1 MKRDLTREEI
11 LALQHAADPWL
22 VERELLREVMREVKH
37 SPQFKAAVARV
48 VAAAE
53 RRLLAGGPRQIKPA
67 NAPGD
72 DRLAEPGA
80 YAPFRVSLQRPRG
93 YRRHPY
99 AYRLAEHYQSGV
111 SYAELVLN

>member
-11 LALQHAADPWL
+11 LALMRTADAWY
-22 VERELLREVMREVKH
+22 VERDLLREVKR
-37 SPQFKAAVARV
+37 SAPFKEAVARV

-53 RRLLAGGPRQIKPA
+53 RRLLVGGPRQIKPA
-67 NAPGD
+67 NEPGG

-99 AYRLAEHYQSGV
+99 AYRLAEHYSSGV
-111 SYAELVLN
+111 SYADLILN